1 MRGVDLMQIL
11 EAMISLMVLVSFL
24 SFIAG
29 EQHTLAV
36 DDSLY
41 KYQLANDV
49 WRVLYLRGDF
59 KDFSFD
65 DANLARDRVE
75 LDLQRIGEL
84 TNLCV
89 FIGGERITNCR
100 GEDVEKLVSTDRI
113 TLVDGAPQR
122 IMVTLAKRQS

>member
-1 MRGVDLMQIL
+1 MQIL

-29 EQHTLAV
+29 EQHARAV

-49 WRVLYLRGDF
+49 WRVIYLRGDL

-65 DANLARDRVE
+65 DANLARDRIE
-75 LDLQRIGEL
+75 LDLQRVGEL

-100 GEDVEKLVSTDRI
+100 GEDVEKLVSTERI
-113 TLVDGAPQR
+113 TIVDDAPQR
-122 IMVTLAKRQS
+122 VMVTLAEKE